1 MICSIHKK
9 LTCTTSNKAQSIVNH
24 TRIWMKKN
32 ANGSHLNKN
41 KTDQEA
47 MAPNTMHS
55 ENGSLNV
62 ANGHMAD
69 RNLVHLKDTGQ
80 YV

>member
-1 MICSIHKK
+1 
-9 LTCTTSNKAQSIVNH
+9 
-24 TRIWMKKN
+24 MKKN